1 MRFKS
6 LHLLTAL
13 LVDGAQSS
21 VLLWNR
27 AKSDLGARA
36 LTFDYANVKVRGV
49 NLGGW
54 FVLERELPRSI
65 FSSPPSFEN
74 KTNYTSR
81 YFLRVST
88 FLTSISC

>member
-1 MRFKS
+1 MRLNG
-6 LHLLTAL
+6 LHLLIAL
-13 LVDGAQSS
+13 LVDGVQSS
-21 VLLWNR
+21 ALLWNR
-27 AKSDLGARA
+27 ARGDLGARA

-54 FVLERELPRSI
+54 FVLERELPRLI

-81 YFLRVST
+81 YLLRVST
-88 FLTSISC
+88 FLTFISC